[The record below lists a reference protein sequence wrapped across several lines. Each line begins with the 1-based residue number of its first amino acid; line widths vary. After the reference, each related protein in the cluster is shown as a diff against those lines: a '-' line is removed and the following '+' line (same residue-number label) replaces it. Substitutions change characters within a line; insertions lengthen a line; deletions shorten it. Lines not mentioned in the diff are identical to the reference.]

1 MDYLWHCWSCN
12 ESKGPS
18 GDAVVWANRGG
29 SKTLLGAAATLL
41 DCLFLQGCSVRI
53 LAGSLDQSNR
63 MYEYLVGLIGRGFEN
78 MVRGRILKESCE
90 FVNGSSAAVLSQ
102 SARSVRGRHIHKLR
116 CDEIELFDEDV
127 FAAAK
132 FVTKSS
138 PGIKG
143 AMETLSTMHRPG
155 GIMNRVINET
165 LESGAARVFKWCM
178 WEVIERCNGRSC
190 SRCPLWSDCGGKA
203 KKARGY
209 LSIDDC
215 ISQMRRSSRAGFE
228 AEMLCLK
235 PNLENT
241 VFGDFDTDVHVSAA
255 EISSTDP
262 LYRAIDFGFVNPFV
276 CLFIQVGEDGVVRV
290 VDEYVRR
297 RAGIAE
303 HVKEIR
309 LRTGRKEEQVAGT
322 YCDPAG
328 AGRNDVTGTSAVS
341 ELRAMGVQVSY
352 VRSRIMEGVELIRR
366 ALRSGDSKARLVI
379 SSRCPNLIEAM
390 KNYHYPADQ
399 GSELP
404 LKDGVY
410 DHYIDALRYFFVNYE
425 KKSPATGKV
434 Y

>member
-12 ESKGPS
+12 ERNAPS
-18 GDAVVWANRGG
+18 GDAVVWANRAG

-41 DCLFLQGCSVRI
+41 DCLFREGCSVRI

-63 MYEYLVGLIGRGFEN
+63 MYEYLVQLIHRGFSD
-78 MVRGRILKESCE
+78 MVHGKVLKERCE
-90 FVNGSSAAVLSQ
+90 FVNGSSAAVLAQ

-138 PGIKG
+138 PKIKG
-143 AMETLSTMHRPG
+143 AMEILSTMHRPG
-155 GIMNRVINET
+155 GIMSRVINQT
-165 LESGAARVFKWCM
+165 LESGSAQVFKWCM
-178 WEVIERCNGRSC
+178 WEVIERCTDRNC
-190 SRCPLWSDCGGKA
+190 STCPLWSDCGGKA

-209 LSIDDC
+209 LSVDDC

-228 AEMLCLK
+228 AEMLCMK
-235 PNLENT
+235 PNLENA
-241 VFGDFDTDVHVSAA
+241 VFGDFDTNVHVAPT
-255 EISSTDP
+255 EINTANP

-303 HVKEIR
+303 HVKEIK
-309 LRTGRKEEQVAGT
+309 LRTDRREEQVAAT

-341 ELRAMGVQVSY
+341 ELTAMGIRVSY
-352 VRSRIMEGVELIRR
+352 VRSRIMEGIELIRR

-379 SSRCPNLIEAM
+379 SNKCTNLIEAM
-390 KNYHYPADQ
+390 KNYHYPTDQ
-399 GSELP
+399 ASELP

-425 KKSPATGKV
+425 KKSPACGKV